1 MFHIYLYVSLCS
13 VRKLG
18 ELDTDLT
25 KIRNQRDSVQN
36 GLKSKLH
43 NNRSEQQDLNN
54 RLRQLEKEEQN
65 LTASIKQNDSLQE
78 QANEVLK
85 AVL

>member
-1 MFHIYLYVSLCS
+1 M
-13 VRKLG
+13 
-18 ELDTDLT
+18 DT
-25 KIRNQRDSVQN
+25 VQN

-54 RLRQLEKEEQN
+54 RLRQLEKEEEN
-65 LTASIKQNDSLQE
+65 LTALIKQNDSVQAE
-78 QANEVLK
+78 ANEVLK

>member
-1 MFHIYLYVSLCS
+1 M
-13 VRKLG
+13 
-18 ELDTDLT
+18 T
-25 KIRNQRDSVQN
+25 KIRNQRDTVQN
-36 GLKSKLH
+36 ELKLKLH

-78 QANEVLK
+78 KANEVLK
-85 AVL
+85 AVM